1 MTKRPRC
8 RDRSPVR
15 SALPGSCSRSLRI
28 NTPAGPSRGRIPANV
43 GRSGQV
49 IVPAYYG
56 IRTPPLQTTR
66 NRKLSAHCLQSCPAD
81 VRPHPPCRPPC
92 TPPRKARGPRRRG
105 GSSRVRA
112 GHETKRATAFTIAL
126 PFRGALPVSSRSP
139 RKSMLSGSDGR
150 IAARSAESR
159 QVVELQ
165 HYMTMGRARCGLPNQ
180 EIGAYTR
187 LLFSEVPTRRG
198 QAPNYEAVGRVTV
211 MVVIE
216 SRRSKR
222 RSRYALPPSS
232 MHWYRG
238 PFPWGAVSPYSE

>member
-1 MTKRPRC
+1 
-8 RDRSPVR
+8 
-15 SALPGSCSRSLRI
+15 
-28 NTPAGPSRGRIPANV
+28 
-43 GRSGQV
+43 
-49 IVPAYYG
+49 
-56 IRTPPLQTTR
+56 
-66 NRKLSAHCLQSCPAD
+66 
-81 VRPHPPCRPPC
+81 
-92 TPPRKARGPRRRG
+92 
-105 GSSRVRA
+105 
-112 GHETKRATAFTIAL
+112 
-126 PFRGALPVSSRSP
+126 
-139 RKSMLSGSDGR
+139 MLSGSDGR